1 MRSRIA
7 STLVT
12 TAATAAFAFA
22 GPGLAGA
29 AVARPAAA
37 SPASSLPVI
46 ATDSFG
52 GFEASGRD
60 FRYIHA
66 LIVTPNAPQNAE
78 YPQLY
83 VQLSNGSLGSGD
95 IHTRAGIETCLVA
108 ENLDPGFACGGGV
121 NWVGFI
127 ETFINSGSSPSF
139 SHFVPLDDVS
149 QGDAVGFGIYYDP
162 AAGNAVNYTLTAPG
176 GQQYDVQAPVSGP
189 TFDHAAALGD
199 YTNSTGTPIPLPP
212 GTQQYR
218 LTQFWQGALTTYGGV
233 KGSWTGPWTLSA
245 VEATSNGQPFP
256 QGTVEL
262 SPGPLWSD
270 GVAVNGAVRDNDVFG
285 VWRRA

>member
-1 MRSRIA
+1 MRSRIT
-7 STLVT
+7 SMLVT
-12 TAATAAFAFA
+12 TAATAAFAVA

-29 AVARPAAA
+29 AVGRPAAPP
-37 SPASSLPVI
+37 PASSLPVI

-52 GFEASGRD
+52 GYEASGRD

-66 LIVTPNAPQNAE
+66 LIVTPDAPQNGD

-95 IHTRAGIETCLVA
+95 SYVRAGIETCIVA
-108 ENLDPGFACGGGV
+108 ENLEPTFACGTGV

-127 ETFINSGSSPSF
+127 ETGSGSSPSF
-139 SHFVPLDDVS
+139 THFVSLDDVT
-149 QGDAVGFGIYYDP
+149 QGDGVGFGIYYNQ
-162 AAGNAVNYTLTAPG
+162 AAGNAVSYTLTTPG
-176 GQQYDVQAPVSGP
+176 GQQYNFQTPASGP
-189 TFDHAAALGD
+189 IFDHAAALAD
-199 YTNSTGTPIPLPP
+199 YTNSSGTPIPLSS
-212 GTQQYR
+212 GSAQYR
-218 LTQFWQGALTTYGGV
+218 LTQFWQGALTTYSGV
-233 KGSWTGPWTLSA
+233 RGSWTGPWTTSA
-245 VEATSNGQPFP
+245 VAATSNGDPFP

-270 GVAVNGAVRDNDVFG
+270 GVTVNGAVRGNDVFG